1 MRRRN
6 NKGVYMR
13 NVSRGFVVLALP
25 GRYTTD
31 TDTGATYRTFY
42 NMRPDGKREYKAEQE
57 MNQRY
62 QPIPVDEAK
71 EAWNTRYA
79 EVPSIETTKTHI
91 IGGAI
96 LPLWQRLKT
105 EKGARLRVVR
115 VTTEDGRRVVGAQI
129 DPSRVG
135 PTLRALG
142 LSRNLKSPEEIFR
155 AVWIEGDIIKL
166 VEGMTIKR
174 TKLHREDRIELCN
187 PQYYHYQTLRGY
199 SLIEEYIAHRAHFY
213 ISTEESEGVDQLE
226 AVIRSYPL
234 AKTQAEEDQE
244 EDEPLEFE
252 SEQDVAP
259 IDLARWILPVPGE
272 EPEPA
277 PESPPPIEP
286 TVFGFREGASQGALF
301 DVTPTQPRL
310 RRKLA
315 KAS

>member
-1 MRRRN
+1 
-6 NKGVYMR
+6 
-13 NVSRGFVVLALP
+13 
-25 GRYTTD
+25 
-31 TDTGATYRTFY
+31 
-42 NMRPDGKREYKAEQE
+42 MRPDGKREWKPEE
-57 MNQRY
+57 ELNRRY
-62 QPIPVDEAK
+62 VPLHVDEAK

-115 VTTEDGRRVVGAQI
+115 VTTEDGRRIVGAQI

-155 AVWIEGDIIKL
+155 AVWIEGDIIQL

-174 TKLHREDRIELCN
+174 AKLHREDRIEVCN

-199 SLIEEYIAHRAHFY
+199 SLIEERIAHRVHFY

-234 AKTQAEEDQE
+234 AKTKAEEDQE

-259 IDLARWILPVPGE
+259 IIWPAGFSRRRARNL
-272 EPEPA
+272 
-277 PESPPPIEP
+277 
-286 TVFGFREGASQGALF
+286 SQRQNHHHRSSQQCSDSEKA
-301 DVTPTQPRL
+301 
-310 RRKLA
+310 RRKARFLTLRLPNRGYA
-315 KAS
+315 ASSRKRANAFVPLTTKRGVINGRKIRDSRSVAGL